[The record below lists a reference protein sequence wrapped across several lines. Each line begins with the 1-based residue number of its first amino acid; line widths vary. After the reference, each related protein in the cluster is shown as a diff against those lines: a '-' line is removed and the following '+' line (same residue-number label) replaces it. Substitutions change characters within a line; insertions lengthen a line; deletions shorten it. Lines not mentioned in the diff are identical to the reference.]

1 MSMRVIG
8 LGVGRTG
15 TYSMKH
21 ALEQLNFGPCHHMEE
36 VDARSPEQI
45 SVWTSAANGKVDW
58 KKVYA
63 GYNSAVDWP
72 TAAFCRELAT
82 TYPDAKFILT
92 IRDPEK
98 WYASFSQTIVPLI
111 QPTAKTPTELL
122 PFLRMVMA
130 VVQKTGF
137 RIPSTKEDIDAPVK
151 LRQAEFL
158 MCQIINAPHWL
169 DRELNQACQLQ
180 AKRNCKARS
189 HVALAIA
196 AGDTVHCQHH
206 DLYAHLLRLL
216 HH

>member
-21 ALEQLNFGPCHHMEE
+21 ALEQLNFGPCHDMEE

-137 RIPSTKEDIDAPVK
+137 RIPSTKEDILTAFHRHVEIVTRPFQQTAFSYSMSSRAGVPS
-151 LRQAEFL
+151 AGFL
-158 MCQIINAPHWL
+158 
-169 DRELNQACQLQ
+169 
-180 AKRNCKARS
+180 
-189 HVALAIA
+189 V
-196 AGDTVHCQHH
+196 
-206 DLYAHLLRLL
+206 
-216 HH
+216 